1 MPGMQSFVHGQNEKI
16 PATSNGQKHAKSNGH
31 RHMTEKQ
38 RRSFAENLYIPTGGR
53 ERTSSP
59 GLQAP
64 QPRRAA
70 HSRDNHNHNDFG
82 TELNTSNSGGSFD
95 HKHDR
100 KQPIHVTS
108 SSPNLPEDDESED
121 ADGSADDDAEGK
133 AVADHQR
140 ARHVEIAFQS
150 SGQSAHQMIDRTIE
164 RNHTPDSYPRTT
176 EDGSRTSSR
185 GDNRPS
191 TAHAPHAS
199 ARETVPHEFLGP
211 AHVFKVEPSPLEELD
226 LVSNKSTGAPSGVN
240 DRSLPSARMD
250 TRSTKALR
258 GIHRTEPNPHEEDSQ
273 MAPPPMRPAR
283 QMNKTAQQESQA
295 QVTSIYIQQQKLKA
309 AQVDSQ
315 PRDGA
320 FPTIHT
326 SGQAKPI
333 TTKSNMA
340 PPPTPGPTP
349 TTKQTTQPNHP
360 KKTSTLADNSSLDS
374 ASSPE
379 SWNELDYSPTEMK
392 NMDFSTLQ
400 SEAFDRSV
408 APTGSSTP
416 FTESTEKLN
425 EALAQ
430 ACYKGDDHQRLVLLQ
445 SLSLDQWEEAG
456 QWIIARQAE
465 LLTKMTKLRRE
476 KRAQALEFEKEILS
490 RHEVVGK
497 RKALLEEKIAG
508 VRKAGSAVLA
518 VGTPKK
524 NKMNGLPGK
533 RKDGADGRG
542 SDGRGSDGLAEAEK
556 GDGS

>member
-31 RHMTEKQ
+31 RHMTEEQ
-38 RRSFAENLYIPTGGR
+38 RRSFAQNLYIPTGGR
-53 ERTSSP
+53 ERTSTP

-64 QPRRAA
+64 QPRRAD
-70 HSRDNHNHNDFG
+70 HFRDNHNHDDFG

-121 ADGSADDDAEGK
+121 ADGSADDDAERK
-133 AVADHQR
+133 AVEDHQR

-150 SGQSAHQMIDRTIE
+150 SGQSAHQMIDRTME
-164 RNHTPDSYPRTT
+164 RTHTPDSYPRTT

-191 TAHAPHAS
+191 TAHAPHAL
-199 ARETVPHEFLGP
+199 ARETLPQQFLTS
-211 AHVFKVEPSPLEELD
+211 AHVLKIEPSPLEELD
-226 LVSNKSTGAPSGVN
+226 QLSNRSTGAPSGVN
-240 DRSLPSARMD
+240 DRSLPPARMD
-250 TRSTKALR
+250 ARSSKVLR
-258 GIHRTEPNPHEEDSQ
+258 GINRTESKSHDEDSQ
-273 MAPPPMRPAR
+273 GPPPFMRPAR
-283 QMNKTAQQESQA
+283 QLHKAAQQESQPQA
-295 QVTSIYIQQQKLKA
+295 TNIYSEQQKLKA

-315 PRDGA
+315 LRDGV
-320 FPTIHT
+320 FPTTHT
-326 SGQAKPI
+326 GGQAKPV
-333 TTKSNMA
+333 TSKSKMA

-349 TTKQTTQPNHP
+349 TTKQTTQHNHP
-360 KKTSTLADNSSLDS
+360 KKTNTLADNSSLDL

-430 ACYKGDDHQRLVLLQ
+430 ACYKGDDHQQLVLLQ

-476 KRAQALEFEKEILS
+476 KRAQALEFEKEILA

-497 RKALLEEKIAG
+497 RKALLDEKIAG
-508 VRKAGSAVLA
+508 VKKAGIAVLA

-524 NKMNGLPGK
+524 SKMNGLPGK
-533 RKDGADGRG
+533 RKEGADGHR
-542 SDGRGSDGLAEAEK
+542 SDGLAEADK

>member
-31 RHMTEKQ
+31 RHMTEEQ
-38 RRSFAENLYIPTGGR
+38 RRSIAENIYIPTGGR
-53 ERTSSP
+53 ERTSTP

-64 QPRRAA
+64 QPRRAD
-70 HSRDNHNHNDFG
+70 HSRDNHNHDDFG

-121 ADGSADDDAEGK
+121 ADGSADDDAERK
-133 AVADHQR
+133 AVEDHQR

-150 SGQSAHQMIDRTIE
+150 SGQSVHQRIDRNME
-164 RNHTPDSYPRTT
+164 RTHTPDSYPRTT

-191 TAHAPHAS
+191 TGHAPHAL
-199 ARETVPHEFLGP
+199 ARETLPHEFLGP
-211 AHVFKVEPSPLEELD
+211 AQVFKVEPSPLEELD
-226 LVSNKSTGAPSGVN
+226 LMSNKSTGAPSGVN
-240 DRSLPSARMD
+240 DRSLLSARMD
-250 TRSTKALR
+250 TRSIKALR

-273 MAPPPMRPAR
+273 MAPPPMRPAL
-283 QMNKTAQQESQA
+283 QTHKTAQQESQA

-309 AQVDSQ
+309 AQADSQ
-315 PRDGA
+315 PREGA
-320 FPTIHT
+320 FPTVQTGGQIDTIT
-326 SGQAKPI
+326 SRSKMG
-333 TTKSNMA
+333 

-349 TTKQTTQPNHP
+349 TTKQNTQPNHP
-360 KKTSTLADNSSLDS
+360 KKTSTLADTSSQDS

-379 SWNELDYSPTEMK
+379 SSNELDYSPAELK
-392 NMDFSTLQ
+392 EMDFSTLQ
-400 SEAFDRSV
+400 SEAFDRPV
-408 APTGSSTP
+408 AQPGSSIP

-430 ACYKGDDHQRLVLLQ
+430 ACYKGDDHQQLVLLQ
-445 SLSLDQWEEAG
+445 SLSLDKWEEAG

-476 KRAQALEFEKEILS
+476 KRAQALEFEKEILA

-497 RKALLEEKIAG
+497 RKALLDEKIAG
-508 VRKAGSAVLA
+508 VKKAGIAVLA

-524 NKMNGLPGK
+524 NKTNGLSVR
-533 RKDGADGRG
+533 RKDGADGQVG
-542 SDGRGSDGLAEAEK
+542 SEPAEVQD